1 MFLADASGT
10 MPFPALVS
18 ALKLQPYGRSR
29 EDLFPFY
36 YPQVYQE
43 MLYISVSHHHSRHR
57 LVDPEIHR
65 LSLVWVSDIT
75 SRPTNQLRDS
85 SFMYDL
91 LLL

>member
-43 MLYISVSHHHSRHR
+43 MLYI
-57 LVDPEIHR
+57 LVI
-65 LSLVWVSDIT
+65 V
-75 SRPTNQLRDS
+75 
-85 SFMYDL
+85 
-91 LLL
+91 